1 MLSFSRNDFC
11 SKNYFDTT
19 EGKEVW
25 GMIDLDIYRAFV
37 MLTGKHKQGS
47 EVNFLGNVEKLSA
60 IFSCCPFKYML
71 HEY

>member
-1 MLSFSRNDFC
+1 MR
-11 SKNYFDTT
+11 
-19 EGKEVW
+19 
-25 GMIDLDIYRAFV
+25 DLDIYRAFV

-47 EVNFLGNVEKLSA
+47 EVNFLGNVGKLSA